1 MCFID
6 SSYRHS
12 STEIWLKM
20 FKKNILIWINKGVIL
35 YIIRFLNSKTIWFN
49 IKWFT
54 VADWLQYNIWMLR
67 LKLSNDHLCMFNAWL
82 QKMWICTSSLLYRIT
97 KKKKKKRKT
106 DQKKKSNKQTL
117 LSLTCFYW
125 NRRKVFVTNYLII
138 SF

>member
-20 FKKNILIWINKGVIL
+20 FKENILIWINKGVIL
-35 YIIRFLNSKTIWFN
+35 YIIRFLNSKTIWIN

-67 LKLSNDHLCMFNAWL
+67 LKLSNDHLCMFNVWL

-97 KKKKKKRKT
+97 KKKEKRKT
-106 DQKKKSNKQTL
+106 DQKKKIQQTNITFIDIFL
-117 LSLTCFYW
+117 LESEKSVC
-125 NRRKVFVTNYLII
+125 N
-138 SF
+138 